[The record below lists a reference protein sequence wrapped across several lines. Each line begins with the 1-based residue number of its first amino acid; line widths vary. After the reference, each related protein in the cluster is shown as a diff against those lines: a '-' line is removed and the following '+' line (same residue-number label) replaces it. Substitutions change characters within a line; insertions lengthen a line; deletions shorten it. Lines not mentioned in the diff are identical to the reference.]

1 MFLCDLPRKL
11 VKPYL
16 DLANTLIH
24 ADGVV
29 DESESS
35 ILQLYATELNLDSL
49 PHLDI
54 VDFTNA
60 LSMFADLTQ
69 RVKKEVYFELF
80 SLSYADSSC
89 SNEERALL
97 DKARQAFG
105 ISTQDAEMIENIT
118 IKLLFDYEQ
127 LGTVING

>member
-1 MFLCDLPRKL
+1 MFLCDLPREL

-16 DLANTLIH
+16 ELANTLIH

-29 DESESS
+29 EESESS
-35 ILQLYATELNLDSL
+35 ILQLYATELNMGSL
-49 PHLDI
+49 PDLEI
-54 VDFTNA
+54 VDFANA
-60 LSMFADLTQ
+60 LSLFAGLTQ
-69 RVKKEVYFELF
+69 KVKKEVFFELL

-89 SNEERALL
+89 SDEERALL

-105 ISTQDAEMIENIT
+105 ISTRDAEMIENIT

>member
-1 MFLCDLPRKL
+1 MFLCDLPREL

-29 DESESS
+29 EESESS
-35 ILQLYATELNLDSL
+35 ILLLYATELHLDSL
-49 PHLDI
+49 PDLDI

-60 LSMFADLTQ
+60 LSSFESLTQ
-69 RVKKEVYFELF
+69 KVKKEIYFELF
-80 SLSYADSSC
+80 SLSYADSLC
-89 SNEERALL
+89 SDEERALL
-97 DKARQAFG
+97 EKVRHAFG
-105 ISTQDAEMIENIT
+105 ITSQDAEMIENIT
-118 IKLLFDYEQ
+118 TKLLFDYEQ

>member
-1 MFLCDLPRKL
+1 MFLCDLPREL
-11 VKPYL
+11 VKSYL

-29 DESESS
+29 EESESS
-35 ILQLYATELNLDSL
+35 ILQLYATELNLDRL
-49 PHLDI
+49 PNLDI
-54 VDFTNA
+54 VDFANA
-60 LSMFADLTQ
+60 LSSFAGLTQ
-69 RVKKEVYFELF
+69 KVKKEVYFELF
-80 SLSYADSSC
+80 SLSYMDSSC
-89 SNEERALL
+89 SDEERALL

>member
-1 MFLCDLPRKL
+1 MFLCDLPREL

-24 ADGVV
+24 TDGVV
-29 DESESS
+29 EESESS
-35 ILQLYATELNLDSL
+35 ILQLYATELNLDRL
-49 PHLDI
+49 PNLDI
-54 VDFTNA
+54 VDFANA
-60 LSMFADLTQ
+60 LSSFADLTQ
-69 RVKKEVYFELF
+69 KVKKEVYFELF

-89 SNEERALL
+89 SDEERALL
-97 DKARQAFG
+97 DKARQALG
-105 ISTQDAEMIENIT
+105 ISKQDAEMIENIT

>member
-1 MFLCDLPRKL
+1 MFLCDLPCEL

-24 ADGVV
+24 TDGVV
-29 DESESS
+29 EESESS
-35 ILQLYATELNLDSL
+35 ILQLYATELNLDRL
-49 PHLDI
+49 PNLDI
-54 VDFTNA
+54 VDFANA
-60 LSMFADLTQ
+60 LSSFAGLTQ
-69 RVKKEVYFELF
+69 KVKKEVYFELF

-89 SNEERALL
+89 SDEERALL
-97 DKARQAFG
+97 DKARQALG
-105 ISTQDAEMIENIT
+105 ISKQDAEMIENIT

>member
-1 MFLCDLPRKL
+1 MVLCDLPREL

-24 ADGVV
+24 TDGVV
-29 DESESS
+29 EESESS
-35 ILQLYATELNLDSL
+35 ILQLYATELNLDRL
-49 PHLDI
+49 PNLDI
-54 VDFTNA
+54 VDFANA
-60 LSMFADLTQ
+60 LSSFAGLTQ
-69 RVKKEVYFELF
+69 KVKKEVYFELF

-89 SNEERALL
+89 SDEERALL
-97 DKARQAFG
+97 DKARQALG
-105 ISTQDAEMIENIT
+105 ISKQDAEMIENIT

>member
-1 MFLCDLPRKL
+1 MFLCDLPREL

-29 DESESS
+29 EESESS
-35 ILQLYATELNLDSL
+35 ILQLYATELNLDRL
-49 PHLDI
+49 PNLDI
-54 VDFTNA
+54 VDFANA
-60 LSMFADLTQ
+60 LSSFAGLTQ
-69 RVKKEVYFELF
+69 KVKKEVYFELF

-89 SNEERALL
+89 SDEERALL

>member
-1 MFLCDLPRKL
+1 MFLCDLPREL

-24 ADGVV
+24 TDGVV
-29 DESESS
+29 EESESS
-35 ILQLYATELNLDSL
+35 ILQLYATELNLDRL
-49 PHLDI
+49 PNLDI
-54 VDFTNA
+54 VDFANA
-60 LSMFADLTQ
+60 LSSFAGLTQ
-69 RVKKEVYFELF
+69 KVKKEVYFELF

-89 SNEERALL
+89 SDEERARLY
-97 DKARQAFG
+97 KARQALG
-105 ISTQDAEMIENIT
+105 ISKQDAEMIENIT

>member
-1 MFLCDLPRKL
+1 MFLCDLPREL

-24 ADGVV
+24 TDGVV
-29 DESESS
+29 EESESS
-35 ILQLYATELNLDSL
+35 ILQLYATELNLDRL
-49 PHLDI
+49 PNLDI
-54 VDFTNA
+54 VGFANA
-60 LSMFADLTQ
+60 LSSFAGLTQ
-69 RVKKEVYFELF
+69 KVKKEVYFELF

-89 SNEERALL
+89 SDEERALL
-97 DKARQAFG
+97 DKARQALG
-105 ISTQDAEMIENIT
+105 ISKQDAEMIENIT

>member
-1 MFLCDLPRKL
+1 MFLCDLPREL

-29 DESESS
+29 EESESS
-35 ILQLYATELNLDSL
+35 ILQLYATELNLDRL
-49 PHLDI
+49 PNLDI
-54 VDFTNA
+54 VDFANA
-60 LSMFADLTQ
+60 LSSFAGLTQ
-69 RVKKEVYFELF
+69 KVKKEVYFELF

-89 SNEERALL
+89 SDEERALL

-105 ISTQDAEMIENIT
+105 ISKQDAEMIENIT

>member
-1 MFLCDLPRKL
+1 MFLCDLPREL

-24 ADGVV
+24 TDGVV
-29 DESESS
+29 EESESS
-35 ILQLYATELNLDSL
+35 ILQLYATELNLDRL
-49 PHLDI
+49 PNLDI
-54 VDFTNA
+54 VDFANA
-60 LSMFADLTQ
+60 LSSFAGLTQ
-69 RVKKEVYFELF
+69 KVKKEVYFELF

-89 SNEERALL
+89 SDEERALL

-105 ISTQDAEMIENIT
+105 ISKQDAEMIENIT

>member
-1 MFLCDLPRKL
+1 MFLCDLPREL

-29 DESESS
+29 EESESS
-35 ILQLYATELNLDSL
+35 ILQLYATELNADSL
-49 PHLDI
+49 PDLDI
-54 VDFTNA
+54 VDFANA
-60 LSMFADLTQ
+60 LSSFAGLTQ
-69 RVKKEVYFELF
+69 KVKKEVYFELF

-89 SNEERALL
+89 SDEERALL

>member
-1 MFLCDLPRKL
+1 MFLCDLPREL

-24 ADGVV
+24 TDGVV
-29 DESESS
+29 EESESS
-35 ILQLYATELNLDSL
+35 ILQLYATELNLDRL
-49 PHLDI
+49 PNLDI
-54 VDFTNA
+54 VDFANA
-60 LSMFADLTQ
+60 LSSFAGLTQ
-69 RVKKEVYFELF
+69 KVKKEVYFELF

-89 SNEERALL
+89 SDEERARL
-97 DKARQAFG
+97 DKARQALG
-105 ISTQDAEMIENIT
+105 ISKQDAEMIENIT

>member
-1 MFLCDLPRKL
+1 MFLCDLPREL

-24 ADGVV
+24 TDGVV
-29 DESESS
+29 EESESS
-35 ILQLYATELNLDSL
+35 ILQLYATELNLDRL
-49 PHLDI
+49 PNLDI
-54 VDFTNA
+54 VNFANA
-60 LSMFADLTQ
+60 LSSFAGLTQ
-69 RVKKEVYFELF
+69 KVKKEVYFELF

-89 SNEERALL
+89 SDEERALL
-97 DKARQAFG
+97 DKARQALG
-105 ISTQDAEMIENIT
+105 ISKQDAEMIENIT

>member
-1 MFLCDLPRKL
+1 MFLCDLPREL

-29 DESESS
+29 EESESS
-35 ILQLYATELNLDSL
+35 ILQLYATELNADSL
-49 PHLDI
+49 PDLDI

-60 LSMFADLTQ
+60 LSSFAGLTQ
-69 RVKKEVYFELF
+69 KVKKEVYFELF

-89 SNEERALL
+89 SDEERALL

>member
-1 MFLCDLPRKL
+1 MFLCDLPREL

-24 ADGVV
+24 TDGVV
-29 DESESS
+29 EESESS
-35 ILQLYATELNLDSL
+35 ILQLYATELNLDRL
-49 PHLDI
+49 PNLDI
-54 VDFTNA
+54 VDFANA
-60 LSMFADLTQ
+60 LSSFAGLTQ
-69 RVKKEVYFELF
+69 KVKKEVYFELF

-89 SNEERALL
+89 SDEERALL
-97 DKARQAFG
+97 DKSRQALG
-105 ISTQDAEMIENIT
+105 ISKQDAEMIENIT

>member
-1 MFLCDLPRKL
+1 MFLCDLPREL

-24 ADGVV
+24 TDGVV
-29 DESESS
+29 EESESS
-35 ILQLYATELNLDSL
+35 ILQLYATELNLDRL
-49 PHLDI
+49 PNLDI

-60 LSMFADLTQ
+60 LSSFAGLTQ
-69 RVKKEVYFELF
+69 KVKKEVYFELF

-89 SNEERALL
+89 SDEERALL
-97 DKARQAFG
+97 DKARQALG
-105 ISTQDAEMIENIT
+105 ISKQDAEMIENIT

>member
-1 MFLCDLPRKL
+1 MFLCDLPREL

-24 ADGVV
+24 TDGVV
-29 DESESS
+29 EESESS
-35 ILQLYATELNLDSL
+35 ILQLYATELNLDRL
-49 PHLDI
+49 PNLDI
-54 VDFTNA
+54 VDFANA
-60 LSMFADLTQ
+60 LSSFAGLTQ
-69 RVKKEVYFELF
+69 KVKKEVYFELF

-89 SNEERALL
+89 SDEERALL
-97 DKARQAFG
+97 DKARQALG
-105 ISTQDAEMIENIT
+105 ISKQDAEMIENIT

>member
-1 MFLCDLPRKL
+1 MFLCDLPREL

-29 DESESS
+29 EESESS
-35 ILQLYATELNLDSL
+35 ILQLYATELNLDRL
-49 PHLDI
+49 PNLDI
-54 VDFTNA
+54 VDFANA
-60 LSMFADLTQ
+60 LSSFAGLTQ
-69 RVKKEVYFELF
+69 KVKKEVYFELF

-89 SNEERALL
+89 SDEERALL
-97 DKARQAFG
+97 DKARQALG
-105 ISTQDAEMIENIT
+105 ISKQDAEMIENIT

>member
-1 MFLCDLPRKL
+1 MFLCDLPREL

-29 DESESS
+29 EESESS
-35 ILQLYATELNLDSL
+35 ILQLYATELNLDRL
-49 PHLDI
+49 PNLDI
-54 VDFTNA
+54 VDFANA
-60 LSMFADLTQ
+60 LSSFACLTQ
-69 RVKKEVYFELF
+69 KVKKEVYFELF

-89 SNEERALL
+89 SDEERALL

>member
-1 MFLCDLPRKL
+1 MFLCDLPREL

-24 ADGVV
+24 TDGVV
-29 DESESS
+29 EESESS
-35 ILQLYATELNLDSL
+35 ILQLYATELNLDRL
-49 PHLDI
+49 PNLDI
-54 VDFTNA
+54 VDFANA
-60 LSMFADLTQ
+60 LSSFAGLTQ
-69 RVKKEVYFELF
+69 KVKKEVYFELF

-89 SNEERALL
+89 SDEERALL
-97 DKARQAFG
+97 DKARQALE
-105 ISTQDAEMIENIT
+105 ISKQDAEMIENIT